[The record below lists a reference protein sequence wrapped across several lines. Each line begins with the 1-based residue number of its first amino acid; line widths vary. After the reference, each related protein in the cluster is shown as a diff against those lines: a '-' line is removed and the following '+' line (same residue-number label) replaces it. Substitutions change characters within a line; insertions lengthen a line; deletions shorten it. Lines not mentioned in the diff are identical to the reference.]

1 MRTALI
7 LVATLALAACQP
19 DRTPPDPVAGSAA
32 TEVAPATD
40 AGNETAG
47 SQYDP
52 LNRANAVE
60 GDVLEQQES
69 QDAAMEAQGG

>member
-1 MRTALI
+1 MRTVLI
-7 LVATLALAACQP
+7 LVATFALVACQP

-32 TEVAPATD
+32 TEVAPDPGQA
-40 AGNETAG
+40 TAG